1 MKRYIAWMLAGAMLT
16 GCGSMELPQDK
27 GKALLPK
34 EVSQSE
40 QPSEKPV
47 PEKSLADLAAEK
59 QAPAPEN
66 KPEQAA
72 EPEKPAEKEEP
83 ADEKADEKT
92 EDKEDKED
100 KEEKTEDSKP
110 ADTATTEQN
119 NEPVK
124 NTGPEIVN
132 QFTHQTEYNP
142 AIAIDDLSTEPQS
155 WSFKRNKEHLP
166 VKGYYQLDLAKYGA
180 YYLGNTDEKVIYL
193 TFDEGYENGFTPA
206 ILDTLKEKQIKAAF
220 FITGSYLKHNPE
232 LVKRMKEEGH
242 VVGNHSQTHPDFTT
256 QTDEQVIDEVS
267 QVATKYKEIIGTE
280 MDPFFRFPSGRYSE
294 RDLYI
299 VRKLGFRSIFWSVAH
314 KDWDPKEQPGKEQA
328 YQHVMTNYHPG
339 AIILLHAVSSS
350 NTEALADII
359 TGLDEAGYRF
369 GSLYELE

>member
-1 MKRYIAWMLAGAMLT
+1 MKRYLALVLVWAILT

-27 GKALLPK
+27 AKTLQPK
-34 EVSQSE
+34 ETTESG
-40 QPSEKPV
+40 QPADTKQPDEKAAEEKTTADESNKTAAEKTEETKPEPV
-47 PEKSLADLAAEK
+47 PEQKGEPEKAAEK
-59 QAPAPEN
+59 EPAETG
-66 KPEQAA
+66 
-72 EPEKPAEKEEP
+72 PAEKETSGE
-83 ADEKADEKT
+83 T
-92 EDKEDKED
+92 ENKK
-100 KEEKTEDSKP
+100 K
-110 ADTATTEQN
+110 
-119 NEPVK
+119 EPVK

-132 QFTHQTEYNP
+132 QFSNQTEYNP
-142 AIAIDDLSTEPQS
+142 PITMEELSTEAQS

-166 VKGYYQLDLAKYGA
+166 VTGYYQLDLAKYGA
-180 YYLGNTDEKVIYL
+180 YYLGNTEEKVVYL

-220 FITGSYLKHNPE
+220 FITGSYLKHSPE

-256 QTDEQVIDEVS
+256 QTDEQVIAEVS
-267 QVATKYKEIIGTE
+267 QVADKFKEVVGTE

-294 RDLYI
+294 KDLYI
-299 VRKLGFRSIFWSVAH
+299 VRKLGFRSIFWSMAY
-314 KDWDPKEQPGKEQA
+314 KDWDTKDQPGKDYA
-328 YQHVMTNYHPG
+328 YQHVMANYHPG
-339 AIILLHAVSSS
+339 AVILLHAVSSS

>member
-1 MKRYIAWMLAGAMLT
+1 MKRYLALVLVWAILT

-27 GKALLPK
+27 AKTLQPK
-34 EVSQSE
+34 ETTESG
-40 QPSEKPV
+40 QPADTKQPDEKAVEEKTTAGESNKTAAEKTEETKPEPV
-47 PEKSLADLAAEK
+47 PEQKG
-59 QAPAPEN
+59 
-66 KPEQAA
+66 
-72 EPEKPAEKEEP
+72 EPEKAEEKEPAKTGPAE
-83 ADEKADEKT
+83 T
-92 EDKEDKED
+92 ETSGE
-100 KEEKTEDSKP
+100 TENKKK
-110 ADTATTEQN
+110 
-119 NEPVK
+119 EPVK

-132 QFTHQTEYNP
+132 QFSNQTEYNP
-142 AIAIDDLSTEPQS
+142 PITMEELSTEAQS

-166 VKGYYQLDLAKYGA
+166 VTGYYQLDLAKYGA
-180 YYLGNTDEKVIYL
+180 YYLGNTEEKVVYL

-220 FITGSYLKHNPE
+220 FITGSYLKHSPE

-256 QTDEQVIDEVS
+256 QTDEQVIAEVS
-267 QVATKYKEIIGTE
+267 QVADKFKEVVGTE

-294 RDLYI
+294 KDLYI
-299 VRKLGFRSIFWSVAH
+299 VRKLGFRSIFWSMAY
-314 KDWDPKEQPGKEQA
+314 KDWDTKDQPGKDYA
-328 YQHVMTNYHPG
+328 YQHVMANYHPG
-339 AIILLHAVSSS
+339 VVILLHAVSSS

>member
-1 MKRYIAWMLAGAMLT
+1 MKRYLALMLVWAILT
-16 GCGSMELPQDK
+16 GCTSMELPQDK
-27 GKALLPK
+27 AKTLQPK
-34 EVSQSE
+34 ETTESG
-40 QPSEKPV
+40 QPADTKQPDEKAAEEKTTADESNKTAAEKIEETKPEPV
-47 PEKSLADLAAEK
+47 PEQKDEPEKAAEK
-59 QAPAPEN
+59 EPAETG
-66 KPEQAA
+66 
-72 EPEKPAEKEEP
+72 PAEKETSGE
-83 ADEKADEKT
+83 T
-92 EDKEDKED
+92 ENKK
-100 KEEKTEDSKP
+100 K
-110 ADTATTEQN
+110 
-119 NEPVK
+119 EPVK

-132 QFTHQTEYNP
+132 QFSNQTEYNP
-142 AIAIDDLSTEPQS
+142 PITMEELSTEAQS

-166 VKGYYQLDLAKYGA
+166 VTGYYQLDLAKYGA
-180 YYLGNTDEKVIYL
+180 YYLGNTEEKVVYL

-220 FITGSYLKHNPE
+220 FITGSYLKHSPE

-256 QTDEQVIDEVS
+256 QTDEQVIAEVS
-267 QVATKYKEIIGTE
+267 QVADKFKEVVGTE

-299 VRKLGFRSIFWSVAH
+299 VRKLGFRSIFWSMAY
-314 KDWDPKEQPGKEQA
+314 KDWDTKDQPGKDYA
-328 YQHVMTNYHPG
+328 YQHVMANYHPG
-339 AIILLHAVSSS
+339 AVILLHAVSSS

>member
-1 MKRYIAWMLAGAMLT
+1 MKRYLALMLVWAILT
-16 GCGSMELPQDK
+16 GCTSMELPQDK
-27 GKALLPK
+27 AKTLQPK
-34 EVSQSE
+34 ETTESG
-40 QPSEKPV
+40 QPADTKQPDEKAAEEKTTADESNKTAAEKTEETKPEPV
-47 PEKSLADLAAEK
+47 PEQKGEPEKAAEK
-59 QAPAPEN
+59 EPAETG
-66 KPEQAA
+66 
-72 EPEKPAEKEEP
+72 PAEKETSGE
-83 ADEKADEKT
+83 T
-92 EDKEDKED
+92 ENKK
-100 KEEKTEDSKP
+100 K
-110 ADTATTEQN
+110 
-119 NEPVK
+119 EPVK

-132 QFTHQTEYNP
+132 QFSNQTEYNP
-142 AIAIDDLSTEPQS
+142 PITMEELSTEAQS

-166 VKGYYQLDLAKYGA
+166 VTGYYQLDLAKYGA
-180 YYLGNTDEKVIYL
+180 YYLGNTEEKVVYL

-220 FITGSYLKHNPE
+220 FITGSYLKHSPE

-256 QTDEQVIDEVS
+256 QTDEQVIAEVS
-267 QVATKYKEIIGTE
+267 QVADKFKEVVGTE

-294 RDLYI
+294 KDLYI
-299 VRKLGFRSIFWSVAH
+299 VRKLGFRSIFWSMAY
-314 KDWDPKEQPGKEQA
+314 KDWDTKDQPGKDYA
-328 YQHVMTNYHPG
+328 YQHVMANYHPG

>member
-1 MKRYIAWMLAGAMLT
+1 MKRYLALVLAWVLLT
-16 GCGSMELPQDK
+16 GCTSMELPQEKDRT
-27 GKALLPK
+27 LPPQETAENK
-34 EVSQSE
+34 QSGEISQSE
-40 QPSEKPV
+40 QNSQ
-47 PEKSLADLAAEK
+47 SQD
-59 QAPAPEN
+59 
-66 KPEQAA
+66 
-72 EPEKPAEKEEP
+72 KPAEQTEQTER
-83 ADEKADEKT
+83 EKAENPEESERPGIPEKT
-92 EDKEDKED
+92 EEAPQPDEAAQ
-100 KEEKTEDSKP
+100 EEGTKP
-110 ADTATTEQN
+110 EEATAEKN
-119 NEPVK
+119 SEPVK

-132 QFTHQTEYNP
+132 QFTNQAEYNP
-142 AIAIDDLSTEPQS
+142 DINIEELSTEAQS

-166 VKGYYQLDLAKYGA
+166 VTGYYQLDLAKYGA
-180 YYLGNTDEKVIYL
+180 YYLGNTEEKVVYL

-220 FITGSYLKHNPE
+220 FITGSYLKHSPE

-267 QVATKYKEIIGTE
+267 QVAAKFKEVVGTE

-299 VRKLGFRSIFWSVAH
+299 VRKLGFRSIFWSMAY
-314 KDWDPKEQPGKEQA
+314 KDWDTKEQPGKDYA
-328 YQHVMTNYHPG
+328 YQHVMDNYHPG
-339 AIILLHAVSSS
+339 AVILLHAVSSS